1 MMMSGWIKENHQ
13 STQGMQTFKSISHK
27 CSKQF
32 FRSISNTL
40 MEISS
45 IIAASTS
52 KLQSMS
58 YESSETYLYQLT
70 IIVHFKENNRIS
82 LIKRCSIHPAPL
94 CHRMALP
101 PSNQGI
107 YPIVAGNLVRKSKW
121 YILA

>member
-1 MMMSGWIKENHQ
+1 MMSGWIKENHQ
-13 STQGMQTFKSISHK
+13 STHGMQLFKSISHK
-27 CSKQF
+27 CSNNF
-32 FRSISNTL
+32 SDPFLTHL

-45 IIAASTS
+45 MIATSTS